1 MTAYLKHEPWPAIT
15 SAIGVADGHVYAA
28 IGYFGADAH
37 RLLPLGAKGRL
48 VRDTSQAAVKNDS
61 TNLKALYKFLDD
73 GVEVFSFPGLHAKV
87 VVLARRAFVGSA
99 NTSKNSEKRL
109 FEAVL
114 ETTDT
119 NEIRKLREFV
129 TGLCV
134 NPINRS
140 KAKELKDL
148 FGTDRAALPD
158 VSDCGVLPTRASRLV
173 VLGLTK
179 KKSWS
184 KSELRRGKR
193 ATKQLSR
200 RQGNASA
207 ASRSM
212 KRPSTTRSLREN
224 GSAKSLTCR
233 RYRPVRWFTPTAATT
248 LASCGLPAPGRSPNA
263 CSRKAN
269 ARMRASPTPTIP
281 AYSRGPRRN
290 GSVNLFRLGSLLT

>member
-1 MTAYLKHEPWPAIT
+1 MTAYVKHEPWPAIT

-28 IGYFGADAH
+28 IGYIGADPH
-37 RLLPLGAKGRL
+37 HLLPLGAEGHL
-48 VRDTSQAAVKNDS
+48 VCDTPQAAVKNGF

-109 FEAVL
+109 SEAVL

-129 TGLCV
+129 TDLCV
-134 NPINRS
+134 NPNNRS
-140 KAKELKDL
+140 KVKELKDL

-158 VSDCGVLPTRASRLV
+158 ISDWGVLPTRTSRLV

-179 KKSWS
+179 KKGWS

-200 RQGNASA
+200 RHGNTSA
-207 ASRSM
+207 VSRSM
-212 KRPSTTRSLREN
+212 KRPSTTRSLRQTW
-224 GSAKSLTCR
+224 SSKSLTCR
-233 RYRPVRWFTPTAATT
+233 RYRPVRWFTPTVATT
-248 LASCGLPAPGRSPNA
+248 LASCGLPAPARSPNA

-269 ARMRASPTPTIP
+269 ARIRASPTPTVP
-281 AYSRGPRRN
+281 AYSRSPRWN
-290 GSVNLFRLGSLLT
+290 GSSTCSASDLS